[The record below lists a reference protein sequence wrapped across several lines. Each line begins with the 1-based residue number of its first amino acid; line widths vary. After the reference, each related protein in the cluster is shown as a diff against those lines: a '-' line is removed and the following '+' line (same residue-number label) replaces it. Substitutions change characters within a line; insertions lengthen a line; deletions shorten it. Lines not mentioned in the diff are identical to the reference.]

1 MRENIV
7 ITLFL
12 TMLVGAGGNAG
23 NQSAI
28 RVIRGL
34 ATGEMTPTF
43 ACFKA
48 TVWRQAR
55 VGLLLATGLGAGG
68 FARVLITEL
77 SMNAGAS
84 LTASDVIASDVA
96 QQTPV
101 VGAAAIATSLFVI
114 VTMSTVTGSAMP
126 FALAAAG
133 QDPDMLLK
141 KYAWMMNEAIKDRP
155 DDMVIGMHMCRGNFQ
170 STYAAS
176 GGYDPAAEA
185 IFSTGVDIFFMEYD
199 SDRAGGLE
207 PLRLLPKGKQRVMA
221 GFVTTKTPGLESVDE
236 LKRKF
241 DEASQYVDM
250 DQLGLAPQCGFSSTE
265 HGNKITMDDQRRKL
279 DLVVKTAEEIWG
291 EA

>member
-1 MRENIV
+1 
-7 ITLFL
+7 
-12 TMLVGAGGNAG
+12 
-23 NQSAI
+23 
-28 RVIRGL
+28 
-34 ATGEMTPTF
+34 
-43 ACFKA
+43 
-48 TVWRQAR
+48 
-55 VGLLLATGLGAGG
+55 
-68 FARVLITEL
+68 
-77 SMNAGAS
+77 
-84 LTASDVIASDVA
+84 
-96 QQTPV
+96 
-101 VGAAAIATSLFVI
+101 
-114 VTMSTVTGSAMP
+114 
-126 FALAAAG
+126 
-133 QDPDMLLK
+133 MLLK

-265 HGNKITMDDQRRKL
+265 HGNKITMDDQRQKL

>member
-1 MRENIV
+1 VLQNYEALVRENIV

-133 QDPDMLLK
+133 QDPANAGTTIQVAMDI
-141 KYAWMMNEAIKDRP
+141 AGV
-155 DDMVIGMHMCRGNFQ
+155 VITC
-170 STYAAS
+170 AVCAVV
-176 GGYDPAAEA
+176 
-185 IFSTGVDIFFMEYD
+185 FSHAGGVDVVQG
-199 SDRAGGLE
+199 SLVAG
-207 PLRLLPKGKQRVMA
+207 
-221 GFVTTKTPGLESVDE
+221 
-236 LKRKF
+236 
-241 DEASQYVDM
+241 
-250 DQLGLAPQCGFSSTE
+250 LGG
-265 HGNKITMDDQRRKL
+265 G
-279 DLVVKTAEEIWG
+279 
-291 EA
+291 